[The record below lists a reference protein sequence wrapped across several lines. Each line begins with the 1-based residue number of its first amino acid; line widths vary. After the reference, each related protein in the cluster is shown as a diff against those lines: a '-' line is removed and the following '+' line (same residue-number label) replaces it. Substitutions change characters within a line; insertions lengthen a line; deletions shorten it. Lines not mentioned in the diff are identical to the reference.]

1 MAKISLICE
10 QCGGN
15 IILDNSHEIGTC
27 EHCFPS
33 LLLNKIRLFKKS
45 LRILQNMCTD
55 TKGKMSRN
63 YLQMGI
69 N

>member
-27 EHCFPS
+27 EHCFS
-33 LLLNKIRLFKKS
+33 QFVIKQDQKCYDGLFWK
-45 LRILQNMCTD
+45 LH
-55 TKGKMSRN
+55 
-63 YLQMGI
+63 
-69 N
+69 